1 MKEVRI
7 EQRRVVLFSSS
18 SSSSSSSL
26 VSSAST
32 QIGNHE
38 VRGAEE
44 RQDHGVVQVLER
56 RRT

>member
-7 EQRRVVLFSSS
+7 EQRRVVLF
-18 SSSSSSSL
+18 SSSSL

-44 RQDHGVVQVLER
+44 RQDHGVLQVLER

>member
-7 EQRRVVLFSSS
+7 EQRRVVLF
-18 SSSSSSSL
+18 SSSSSSL

-44 RQDHGVVQVLER
+44 RQDHGGLQVLER

>member
-7 EQRRVVLFSSS
+7 EQRRVVLFS

-44 RQDHGVVQVLER
+44 RQDHGGLQVLER

>member
-7 EQRRVVLFSSS
+7 EQRRVVLF

-44 RQDHGVVQVLER
+44 RQDHGVLQVLER